1 MAQGKLYIVST
12 PIGNLED
19 MSARAARILAEADC
33 IAAEDTRHTAQLLN
47 SLGIRNRLIS
57 FHEHSRRERAEELV
71 EMLLEG
77 QNIALVTDAGT
88 PIISDPGEQLTK
100 LAAERGIEILSVPGA
115 CAAIAALTVSALD
128 AGKFVFEGFLPRDKT
143 RAQALQTAI
152 SHPYTTILYESP
164 HQLRKTLEE
173 LAALCPERP
182 MAICKELTKIYETVF
197 RGTAAQLLQQSEGWE
212 IRGEYILV
220 LGGAPVERQEVE
232 DKQILEAARA
242 CTARGM
248 RSKEAARWVAEQ
260 LGVGKNRVYQLLL
273 DQQERSK

>member
-19 MSARAARILAEADC
+19 ISARAARILAEVDC

-47 SLGIRNRLIS
+47 SLGIKNRLMS
-57 FHEHSRRERAEELV
+57 FHEYSRRERAQELV
-71 EMLLEG
+71 DMLLAG

-100 LAAERGIEILSVPGA
+100 LAAEQGIEILSVPGA

-128 AGKFVFEGFLPRDKT
+128 AGKFVFEGFLPRDRT
-143 RAQALQTAI
+143 RAQALQTAV

-164 HQLRKTLEE
+164 HQLRKTLQE
-173 LAALCPERP
+173 LAEICPDRP
-182 MAICKELTKIYETVF
+182 LAVCKELTKVYETVF
-197 RGTAAQLLQQSEGWE
+197 RGTVGQLTEQSESWE

-220 LGGAPVERQEVE
+220 LGGAPAEHREVE
-232 DKQILEAARA
+232 DTQILEAAQDYLAEGLRNKEV
-242 CTARGM
+242 AR
-248 RSKEAARWVAEQ
+248 KVAEQ

-273 DQQERSK
+273 EQQGEK

>member
-1 MAQGKLYIVST
+1 M
-12 PIGNLED
+12 
-19 MSARAARILAEADC
+19 
-33 IAAEDTRHTAQLLN
+33 
-47 SLGIRNRLIS
+47 
-57 FHEHSRRERAEELV
+57 
-71 EMLLEG
+71 
-77 QNIALVTDAGT
+77 
-88 PIISDPGEQLTK
+88 
-100 LAAERGIEILSVPGA
+100 
-115 CAAIAALTVSALD
+115 
-128 AGKFVFEGFLPRDKT
+128 
-143 RAQALQTAI
+143 QTAI

-232 DKQILEAARA
+232 DKADSEAARLYGPGNA
-242 CTARGM
+242 QQGSCRWW
-248 RSKEAARWVAEQ
+248 RSSW
-260 LGVGKNRVYQLLL
+260 GGKNRVYQLLL

>member
-19 MSARAARILAEADC
+19 ISARAARILAEVDC

-47 SLGIRNRLIS
+47 SLGIKNRLMS
-57 FHEHSRRERAEELV
+57 FHEYSRRERAQELV
-71 EMLLEG
+71 DMLLAG

-88 PIISDPGEQLTK
+88 PIVSDPGEQLTK
-100 LAAERGIEILSVPGA
+100 LAAEQGIEILSVPGA

-128 AGKFVFEGFLPRDKT
+128 AGKFVFEGFLPRDRT
-143 RAQALQTAI
+143 RAQALQTAV

-164 HQLRKTLEE
+164 HQLRKTLQE
-173 LAALCPERP
+173 LAEICPDRP
-182 MAICKELTKIYETVF
+182 LAVCKELTKVYETVF
-197 RGTAAQLLQQSEGWE
+197 RGTVGQLTEQSESWE

-220 LGGAPVERQEVE
+220 LGGAPAEHREVE
-232 DKQILEAARA
+232 DTQILEAAQDYLAEGLRNKEV
-242 CTARGM
+242 AR
-248 RSKEAARWVAEQ
+248 KVAEQ

-273 DQQERSK
+273 EQQGEK

>member
-1 MAQGKLYIVST
+1 M
-12 PIGNLED
+12 
-19 MSARAARILAEADC
+19 
-33 IAAEDTRHTAQLLN
+33 
-47 SLGIRNRLIS
+47 
-57 FHEHSRRERAEELV
+57 
-71 EMLLEG
+71 
-77 QNIALVTDAGT
+77 
-88 PIISDPGEQLTK
+88 
-100 LAAERGIEILSVPGA
+100 
-115 CAAIAALTVSALD
+115 
-128 AGKFVFEGFLPRDKT
+128 
-143 RAQALQTAI
+143 
-152 SHPYTTILYESP
+152 
-164 HQLRKTLEE
+164 RKTLEE